1 MQWQGIRRRLYFR
14 IRLTRGDDKA
24 GQQHTTENKLTDH
37 RPPPAPAPRRHPS
50 LRRGHAMLPPH
61 SIMLG
66 WVDEL
71 LLLLRMMLGRLDGV
85 RVVHSAVSLLL
96 WLAEALPY

>member
-1 MQWQGIRRRLYFR
+1 
-14 IRLTRGDDKA
+14 
-24 GQQHTTENKLTDH
+24 
-37 RPPPAPAPRRHPS
+37 
-50 LRRGHAMLPPH
+50 
-61 SIMLG
+61 MLG

-71 LLLLRMMLGRLDGV
+71 LLLLMMMLGRLDGV

>member
-1 MQWQGIRRRLYFR
+1 
-14 IRLTRGDDKA
+14 
-24 GQQHTTENKLTDH
+24 
-37 RPPPAPAPRRHPS
+37 
-50 LRRGHAMLPPH
+50 MLPPH

-71 LLLLRMMLGRLDGV
+71 LLLVMMMLGRLDGV

>member
-1 MQWQGIRRRLYFR
+1 
-14 IRLTRGDDKA
+14 
-24 GQQHTTENKLTDH
+24 
-37 RPPPAPAPRRHPS
+37 
-50 LRRGHAMLPPH
+50 MLPPH

-71 LLLLRMMLGRLDGV
+71 LLLLMMMLGRLDGV

-96 WLAEALPY
+96 WLA